1 MKIFLWAECQKLRR
15 LSLLLLTI
23 FAVCGIAFMV
33 FIGGKS
39 TDYGPPYLEEAG
51 WYMTM
56 TQPWAT
62 LLVLPAVIALLGSY
76 MICREA
82 EDDTLKSLLLVPVS
96 ETRLTAAKM
105 LLTFVFSIL
114 LYLLLFAI
122 TFLGEA
128 ILHIHAL
135 STNMVLHFLKSY
147 FLEGICVF
155 LAVSPVIALVAYW
168 KKAIGWLW
176 FWPKYTLLPACLQV
190 CPIRSGLFILF
201 PQRWELPVTMRPLAL
216 PEYKAVWFCLPAEA
230 FPF

>member
-39 TDYGPPYLEEAG
+39 TDYGSPYLEEAG

-105 LLTFVFSIL
+105 LLTFV
-114 LYLLLFAI
+114 
-122 TFLGEA
+122 
-128 ILHIHAL
+128 
-135 STNMVLHFLKSY
+135 
-147 FLEGICVF
+147 
-155 LAVSPVIALVAYW
+155 
-168 KKAIGWLW
+168 
-176 FWPKYTLLPACLQV
+176 
-190 CPIRSGLFILF
+190 RSG
-201 PQRWELPVTMRPLAL
+201 RWWDWR
-216 PEYKAVWFCLPAEA
+216 
-230 FPF
+230 